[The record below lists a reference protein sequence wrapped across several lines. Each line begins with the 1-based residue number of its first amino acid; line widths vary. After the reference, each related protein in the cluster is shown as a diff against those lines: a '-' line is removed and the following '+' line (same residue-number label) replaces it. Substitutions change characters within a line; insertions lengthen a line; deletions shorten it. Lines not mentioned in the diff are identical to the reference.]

1 MKTIAIIFVFTSK
14 ILFAQI
20 VDNDAIQ
27 SLFFKQLNSYRAEN
41 GMNALTINLDA
52 QSAAKIQS
60 DYLASTVKVVDGKL
74 TGKCGHIH
82 PTLNSPKDRLLNV
95 NPKLINISVAENA
108 ASSFAGVAPITTEQL
123 VSLFLD
129 MWKKS
134 PGHNAALIDD
144 YNFAGI
150 SVSVNI
156 VNTGNITFYYYTAA
170 LVFGRIN

>member
-1 MKTIAIIFVFTSK
+1 MKKLAFIFVFISN
-14 ILFAQI
+14 IIVSQ
-20 VDNDAIQ
+20 VDNNSIQ
-27 SLFFKQLNSYRAEN
+27 SLFIKQLNSYRAKN
-41 GMNALTINLDA
+41 GMNELTINLDA
-52 QSAAKIQS
+52 QAAAKIQS
-60 DYLASTVKVVDGKL
+60 DYLASTLKVVAGKL

-95 NPKLINISVAENA
+95 NPQLINVTVAENA
-108 ASSFAGVAPITTEQL
+108 ASSFVGVTPSTTEQL
-123 VSLFLD
+123 VNLFLD

-156 VNTGNITFYYYTAA
+156 VNTGNITFYYYTAV